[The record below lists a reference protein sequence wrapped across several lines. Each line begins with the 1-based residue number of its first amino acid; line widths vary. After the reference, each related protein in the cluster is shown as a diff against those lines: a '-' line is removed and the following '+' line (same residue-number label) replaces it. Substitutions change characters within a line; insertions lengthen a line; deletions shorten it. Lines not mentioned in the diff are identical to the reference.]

1 MPIKS
6 TLVSSQIKP
15 CEAHVP
21 SQDEWLVIQLQL
33 HWMTLRS
40 EWRCRMNKQMRP
52 HLADRR
58 TAAFHPHLQPSPAGS
73 ASCIRLGL
81 QMKDQM
87 NVRKHNQRGAW
98 TPMHWRLR
106 VENAEPNHQS
116 RKGSSACLRAR
127 RVSDKARP
135 LGWRAVLGSDLVG
148 FQLAFGSRARLG
160 SDPVGFHQAFWV

>member
-52 HLADRR
+52 YFADRR
-58 TAAFHPHLQPSPAGS
+58 TAAIPSTPAAFPCWQPSCIMHSLGPANERSDECTQTQSKRGLDTHALAAQGRECRAQPSHIKAGKAQKVCSRRLSSFRSGS
-73 ASCIRLGL
+73 LRKSLGL
-81 QMKDQM
+81 SWL
-87 NVRKHNQRGAW
+87 VTLLRSVG
-98 TPMHWRLR
+98 TPY
-106 VENAEPNHQS
+106 
-116 RKGSSACLRAR
+116 
-127 RVSDKARP
+127 
-135 LGWRAVLGSDLVG
+135 
-148 FQLAFGSRARLG
+148 
-160 SDPVGFHQAFWV
+160 

>member
-73 ASCIRLGL
+73 ASCICLGL

-106 VENAEPNHQS
+106 VENAEPNHRTSKQE
-116 RKGSSACLRAR
+116 RLKRFARGGS
-127 RVSDKARP
+127 RVSDQALCERA
-135 LGWRAVLGSDLVG
+135 LGFRGS
-148 FQLAFGSRARLG
+148 
-160 SDPVGFHQAFWV
+160 